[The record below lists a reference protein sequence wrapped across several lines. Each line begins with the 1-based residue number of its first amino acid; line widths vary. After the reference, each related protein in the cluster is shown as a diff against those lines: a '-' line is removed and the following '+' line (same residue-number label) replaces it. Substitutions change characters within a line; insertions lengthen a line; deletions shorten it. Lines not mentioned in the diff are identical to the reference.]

1 MSFVTTILRDTAITT
16 GSPSGG
22 FVTVKATFASDT
34 ATNLIVNADS
44 GAQNLS
50 GFVNGAKL
58 DLLRAWWSFST
69 GNYDTDDSNDCIIEF
84 KSTGDD
90 VVALHLSGTGH
101 YDGTAGAI
109 KGTAVNAT
117 ATSSDITA
125 QTKTTSGFVILEFKK
140 DGAWVA

>member
-1 MSFVTTILRDTAITT
+1 MSFVTTTLRDTAITT

-22 FVTVKATFASDT
+22 YVTVKATFASDT
-34 ATNLIVNADS
+34 ATNLILDAHS
-44 GAQNLS
+44 LS
-50 GFVNGAKL
+50 GFANGAKL

-69 GNYDTDDSNDCIIEF
+69 GNYDTDNSNDCIIEF
-84 KSTGDD
+84 KSTGTD

-140 DGAWVA
+140 DAAYTA

>member
-1 MSFVTTILRDTAITT
+1 MSFVTTTLRDTIVAAP
-16 GSPSGG
+16 GDGG
-22 FVTVKATFASDT
+22 YVTVKATFASDT
-34 ATNLIVNADS
+34 ATNLILDAHS
-44 GAQNLS
+44 LS
-50 GFVNGAKL
+50 GFANGAKL

-140 DGAWVA
+140 DAAYTA

>member
-34 ATNLIVNADS
+34 ATNLILDAHS
-44 GAQNLS
+44 LK
-50 GFVNGAKL
+50 GFVNGCKL
-58 DLLRAWWSFST
+58 DLTRAWWSFSI
-69 GNYDTDDSNDCIIEF
+69 GNYDTDNSNDCIIEF
-84 KSTGDD
+84 VSTGTD

-109 KGTAVNAT
+109 KGTAVNTT

-140 DGAWVA
+140 NSAWVA

>member
-1 MSFVTTILRDTAITT
+1 MSFVTTILRDTAIVT

-34 ATNLIVNADS
+34 DTNLIVNADS

-69 GNYDTDDSNDCIIEF
+69 GNYDTDNSNDCIIEF
-84 KSTGDD
+84 VSTGTD

-109 KGTAVNAT
+109 KGTAVNTT

-125 QTKTTSGFVILEFKK
+125 QTATTSGFVILEFKK

>member
-34 ATNLIVNADS
+34 AINLIVD
-44 GAQNLS
+44 GGGLG
-50 GFVNGAKL
+50 GFVNGCKL
-58 DLLRAWWSFST
+58 DLTRAWWSFST
-69 GNYDTDDSNDCIIEF
+69 GNYDTDNSNDCIIEF
-84 KSTGDD
+84 KSTGTD

-101 YDGTAGAI
+101 YDGTAGKI
-109 KGTAVNAT
+109 KGTAVNTT

-140 DGAWVA
+140 NSAWVA